1 MRLAATVCASG
12 EMASLDLHVI
22 VLAAGASTRLGS
34 PKQLARVQDVP
45 MLLLMISRAQAL
57 AGRAVSVVLG
67 ANAAQIM
74 PCLACLD
81 VAVVVNR
88 GWAEG
93 LASSIRAGVERL
105 PGHCDGALLLL
116 ADQCAVTSADLQR
129 LAHVWHQDPLAI
141 VSAQY
146 GGDWGVPA
154 IFPCGS
160 FPALLALRGEHGAK
174 ALLRHPVGRRVGVP
188 IANAAIDIDTVQDLQ
203 ALGTAMRSVATS
215 DETA

>member
-1 MRLAATVCASG
+1 MT
-12 EMASLDLHVI
+12 SLDLHVI
-22 VLAAGASTRLGS
+22 VLAAGASSRFGS
-34 PKQLARVQDVP
+34 PKQLAKVQGVP
-45 MLLLMISRAQAL
+45 MLALMISRAQVL

-67 ANAAQIM
+67 ANATQIT
-74 PCLACLD
+74 PRLACLD

-93 LASSIRAGVERL
+93 LASSIRAGVEHL

-129 LAHVWHQDPLAI
+129 LAKVWHQDPLAI
-141 VSAQY
+141 ASGQY

-154 IFPCGS
+154 IFPRSS

-174 ALLRHPVGRRVGVP
+174 DLLRYPVGRRVGVP
-188 IANAAIDIDTVQDLQ
+188 MPGAAIDIDTVQDLQ
-203 ALGTAMRSVATS
+203 ALGSALPGVAAS
-215 DETA
+215 EESA